1 MRMNHAAIIHSVG
14 KYFLMNTAQ
23 KTTIIWLHFYRNDY
37 ILIHQHIIL
46 FDNEFYNYNL
56 LK

>member
-14 KYFLMNTAQ
+14 KCFLKNTAQ
-23 KTTIIWLHFYRNDY
+23 KTTIILLNFYRNDY
-37 ILIHQHIIL
+37 MLIDQHIIL
-46 FDNEFYNYNL
+46 FDNEFDNYNL